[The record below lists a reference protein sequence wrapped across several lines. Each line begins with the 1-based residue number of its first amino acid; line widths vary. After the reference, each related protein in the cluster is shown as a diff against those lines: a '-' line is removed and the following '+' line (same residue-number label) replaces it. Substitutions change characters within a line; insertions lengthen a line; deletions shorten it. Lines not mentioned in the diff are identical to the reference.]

1 MTRLWP
7 IGDPIRVTA
16 DPLGT
21 PQSFTWQGRRHPVTR
36 VTRRW
41 RIDVDWWRGRV
52 WREYFKL
59 VTRTGLLVEVYH
71 DLVDGGW
78 FVQRLYD

>member
-1 MTRLWP
+1 MSRLWVG
-7 IGDPIRVTA
+7 GDPIRVTA

-21 PQSFTWQGRRHPVTR
+21 PQSFTWQGNRHPVIQ

-71 DLVDGGW
+71 DLVGGGW